1 MSLRQRAPR
10 GLRVAL
16 PGAVAPNR
24 VLVGDCLEEL
34 AKLPDASVD
43 LVFADPPYNL
53 QLERELLRPN
63 NTVVDGVDDAWDKF
77 SSFADYDGFSRAW
90 LGECRRVLKPD
101 GAIWVI
107 GSYHNIFRLGVALQD
122 LGFWIQNDVIWRK
135 TNPMPN
141 FRGKRFTNAHETLI
155 WAGRDAKSRVTFNYE
170 AMKALNDDIQM
181 RSDWLFPICSG
192 PERLKDGE
200 GRKAHPTQKP
210 EALLSRIL
218 LATSNPGDL
227 VLDPFF
233 GTGTT
238 GAVARRL
245 GRRWLGIERDADYA
259 EAARRRIDRVRPLPP
274 SALETARSKRAE
286 PRIPFGTILELGILE
301 PGITLTDERGARP
314 RGGEGRRHAEPCGT
328 PGLHPPPRRRGA
340 GQVGLQ
346 WLDLLALRGGGRA
359 QADRCAARGS
369 ATPARV
375 VGVRLP
381 SRRSAPPSSRQ
392 PRPCGTRRAGSLL
405 PARRPRES
413 MAARSGTSG
422 TARSSAPR
430 RGGSAASRA
439 RDP

>member
-1 MSLRQRAPR
+1 MSLRQRVPK
-10 GLRVAL
+10 GLRVGL
-16 PGAVAPNR
+16 PQAVPANR

-34 AKLPDASVD
+34 ARLPDASVD

-77 SSFADYDGFSRAW
+77 SSFAEYDRFSRAW
-90 LGECRRVLKPD
+90 LAECRRILKPD

-107 GSYHNIFRLGVALQD
+107 GSYHNIFRLGAALQD

-155 WAGRDAKSRVTFNYE
+155 WAGRDAKARVTFNYE

-192 PERLKDGE
+192 PERLRDGE

-210 EALLSRIL
+210 EALLHRLL
-218 LATSNPGDL
+218 LASTNPGDL

-245 GRRWLGIERDADYA
+245 GRRWLGIERDPVYAAAA
-259 EAARRRIDRVRPLPP
+259 EARIARVRPLPP
-274 SALETARSKRAE
+274 SALQTARSKRSE
-286 PRIPFGTILELGILE
+286 PRVPFGTIIELGILE
-301 PGITLTDERGARP
+301 PGITLTDERGGVR
-314 RGGEGRRHAEPCGT
+314 AEVKADGT
-328 PGLHPPPRRRGA
+328 LSVA
-340 GQVGLQ
+340 GQQGSIHRLGAQVQGKTACNG
-346 WLDLLALRGGGRA
+346 WTFWHFEAEGVRKPIDLLRA
-359 QADRCAARGS
+359 E
-369 ATPARV
+369 
-375 VGVRLP
+375 
-381 SRRSAPPSSRQ
+381 
-392 PRPCGTRRAGSLL
+392 
-405 PARRPRES
+405 ARRQLGL
-413 MAARSGTSG
+413 AV
-422 TARSSAPR
+422 APEP
-430 RGGSAASRA
+430 GSTFAV
-439 RDP
+439 